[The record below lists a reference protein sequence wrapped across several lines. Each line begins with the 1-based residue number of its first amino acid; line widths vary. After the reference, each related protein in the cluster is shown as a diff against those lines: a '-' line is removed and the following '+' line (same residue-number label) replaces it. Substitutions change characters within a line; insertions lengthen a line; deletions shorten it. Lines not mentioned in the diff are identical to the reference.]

1 MRHYWDV
8 VSHKVDGMSLRERAI
23 LFCIAALLMA
33 LAINALLLDPLL
45 VRQKAISA
53 QLVQQEQEMHAAQDA
68 IQAIMQAKRET
79 ERSPVRERIAQLKLQ
94 LQASGEVLKSRR
106 DHLVEPG
113 KMADLLEQVLRSN
126 DKVQLVELKTLP
138 LSLLA
143 EPKADG
149 KVPLAQQIYKHGVQ
163 ISLRGNYLDLL
174 RYLTALEKLPD
185 QMFWAEVSL
194 SVETHPDA
202 LLTLTVYTL
211 SLDKTWLTV

>member
-8 VSHKVDGMSLRERAI
+8 VSHKVDAMSLRERAI